1 MDDTLR
7 KIEEDP
13 DFINLKRYGY
23 SLKRVLERYP
33 DGAPENLIAQA
44 LCMTEDEVEGA
55 YMDIVEV
62 LRAEMGE

>member
-44 LCMTEDEVEGA
+44 LCMTEDEVEEA